1 MYTLSSRKFM
11 ITVLALVGFFAVTF
25 GIPELRTIALE
36 NVKWLVG
43 IYTVGNVV
51 AKFADPE

>member
-11 ITVLALVGFFAVTF
+11 ITVLALVGMFAVVF
-25 GIPELRTIALE
+25 AIPELR
-36 NVKWLVG
+36 NVAIEQIKWLAG
-43 IYTVGNVV
+43 AYIFGNVV